1 MFSIHLTLIHHTK
14 NKENLN
20 STRTLKWPWATVN
33 MLKPEKVEDLS
44 KEIDIKK
51 NQISTKFMITKLKT
65 QWLGV
70 IVQRGQRKEL
80 ANLKI

>member
-1 MFSIHLTLIHHTK
+1 
-14 NKENLN
+14 
-20 STRTLKWPWATVN
+20 